1 MRARSTRVTRAT
13 RPTGLGSCMC
23 KMRQLEHSANMF
35 QLEHTGGLQLMYNG
49 FGWDFVLNV
58 PVGTFGKHQKLSA

>member
-1 MRARSTRVTRAT
+1 
-13 RPTGLGSCMC
+13 
-23 KMRQLEHSANMF
+23 MRQLEHSASMF